1 MQIFVNIDGGKTIAL
16 EVSPMDTIDNIK
28 VKIKDKEG
36 LMLDSYTLKYN
47 NREVEE
53 GRTLNDYDIKNESTL
68 YLVTLQALQ
77 MIPLEE
83 DAEDGMSGRRPLGII
98 RRNKRRAKFIRYAM
112 ACGVAALVLVI
123 VLFVFFF

>member
-68 YLVTLQALQ
+68 YLVTLQSALAVTVYVHV
-77 MIPLEE
+77 LEQLCF
-83 DAEDGMSGRRPLGII
+83 LG
-98 RRNKRRAKFIRYAM
+98 
-112 ACGVAALVLVI
+112 
-123 VLFVFFF
+123 

>member
-68 YLVTLQALQ
+68 YLVTLQGALAVTVYVHVLEQ
-77 MIPLEE
+77 LCFNWVKCLTSPL
-83 DAEDGMSGRRPLGII
+83 PTIT
-98 RRNKRRAKFIRYAM
+98 NKTATQI
-112 ACGVAALVLVI
+112 
-123 VLFVFFF
+123 

>member
-68 YLVTLQALQ
+68 YLVTLQGALAVAVYVHVLEQ
-77 MIPLEE
+77 LCFINWVKCLTSPL
-83 DAEDGMSGRRPLGII
+83 PTIT
-98 RRNKRRAKFIRYAM
+98 NKTATQI
-112 ACGVAALVLVI
+112 
-123 VLFVFFF
+123 